1 MLMLTTAKFGDQNLV
16 MSHSLSEY
24 GFTVVMPVAPVGV
37 GLLVAV
43 GELAE
48 PAEAVPEDEPASG
61 GDSCD
66 HEVDFKVCANM

>member
-1 MLMLTTAKFGDQNLV
+1 M
-16 MSHSLSEY
+16 
-24 GFTVVMPVAPVGV
+24 MPVAPVGV

-66 HEVDFKVCANM
+66 HEVDFKVCANI